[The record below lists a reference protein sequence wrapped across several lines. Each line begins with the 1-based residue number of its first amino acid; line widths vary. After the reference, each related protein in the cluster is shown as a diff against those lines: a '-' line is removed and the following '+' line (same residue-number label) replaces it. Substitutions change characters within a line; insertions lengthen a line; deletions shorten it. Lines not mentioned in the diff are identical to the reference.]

1 MKLMRNIVGLGVLA
15 ATLAAAHADNLPPGY
30 VNFGKLS
37 PGAPGAEFVEVN
49 IGSNLISM
57 TARMAEKS
65 APEIAELLR
74 KLEMV
79 RVNVIGL
86 TDENRNEV
94 QNRVKSI
101 RGDLD
106 AQGWERVVQAQ
117 QQQQDVSVFLKTR
130 GGEAVQGLVVTVLE
144 GNKQPVLINIVG
156 DIKPEQLAEI
166 GEKLGID
173 PLKKAGRSIG
183 SSKK

>member
-1 MKLMRNIVGLGVLA
+1 MKLMRSIVGLGILS
-15 ATLAAAHADNLPPGY
+15 ATLAAAHADNMPPGY

-49 IGSNLISM
+49 IGANLISM
-57 TARMAEKS
+57 TARVAEKS

-86 TDENRNEV
+86 TDENRNDI

-106 AQGWERVVQAQ
+106 AQGWERIVQA
-117 QQQQDVSVFLKTR
+117 SNSNRTW
-130 GGEAVQGLVVTVLE
+130 AY
-144 GNKQPVLINIVG
+144 
-156 DIKPEQLAEI
+156 
-166 GEKLGID
+166 
-173 PLKKAGRSIG
+173 
-183 SSKK
+183 SSKLAAGKPFKAWW